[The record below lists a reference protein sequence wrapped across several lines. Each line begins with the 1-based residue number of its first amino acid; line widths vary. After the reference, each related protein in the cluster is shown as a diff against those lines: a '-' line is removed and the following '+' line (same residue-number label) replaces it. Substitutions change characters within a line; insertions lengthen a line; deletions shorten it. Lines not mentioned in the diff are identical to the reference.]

1 MKRQQKELP
10 LGNLTEE
17 NIEKFKNH
25 SNTESNDKQK
35 HIDKVIDLNVSHK
48 NYLEDIGSDV
58 SLLESLGDCNIDDIA
73 LNTVNAKKDS
83 NEQDNLSNLNSDVS
97 IISTLGDIDLDIKSN
112 KDREKDKSV
121 KLTRKENSKKIKNT
135 AENNISNSSSNP
147 KQKESYDLKDKKEF
161 DRDMMEEL
169 NELGYKKVSKE
180 TNYLDNT
187 SSAEINQKDLLRDV
201 DEAELFNVEKL
212 VEGARSNKENDEI

>member
-25 SNTESNDKQK
+25 ANTEANDKQK
-35 HIDKVIDLNVSHK
+35 HTDKVIDLNVSHQ
-48 NYLEDIGSDV
+48 NNLEDIGSDV
-58 SLLESLGDCNIDDIA
+58 SLLESLGYCNIDDIA
-73 LNTVNAKKDS
+73 LNTVKAKKDDS

-112 KDREKDKSV
+112 NGNKEKDKSV
-121 KLTRKENSKKIKNT
+121 KLTRKENYKKIKNT

-147 KQKESYDLKDKKEF
+147 
-161 DRDMMEEL
+161 
-169 NELGYKKVSKE
+169 
-180 TNYLDNT
+180 
-187 SSAEINQKDLLRDV
+187 
-201 DEAELFNVEKL
+201 
-212 VEGARSNKENDEI
+212 